1 MDHNTSIKEF
11 QFQGANEERG
21 YRVFPDELAR
31 LIHDSMRVMAGTFPT
46 LLGTHGLG
54 PTSWPAA
61 GSDLVNALE
70 DEKG

>member
-1 MDHNTSIKEF
+1 
-11 QFQGANEERG
+11 
-21 YRVFPDELAR
+21 
-31 LIHDSMRVMAGTFPT
+31 MRVMAGTFPT